1 MIAKREILHL
11 RSAFVREVHSD
22 VSSKEGPTP
31 IRRKGSLVSLS
42 VLLNA
47 SFGPKMR
54 FSFKKIA
61 HVSFLNSFLGW
72 HIVFKAQGVEK
83 EAGDLRS
90 LDEIEER
97 AWARPTTRP
106 AHLPKICRARTGAG
120 SEPALTT
127 FNLSIM
133 SKVKRAQQK
142 AHQDPHRCFSPK
154 PRLLISL

>member
-1 MIAKREILHL
+1 M
-11 RSAFVREVHSD
+11 
-22 VSSKEGPTP
+22 SSKEGPTP

-42 VLLNA
+42 ILLNA
-47 SFGPKMR
+47 SFRPKMR
-54 FSFKKIA
+54 FSSTCTKIA

-72 HIVFKAQGVEK
+72 HVVFKAQGGEK

-142 AHQDPHRCFSPK
+142 ANQDPHRCFSLQQK
-154 PRLLISL
+154 ATKISLNVCLMVTRNAQ